1 VITASSAIGFAGVS
15 LAIAMSP
22 GASWLYVISNTVNR
36 GPAGS
41 RAAIA
46 GNATGILC
54 HGVLA
59 AMGLS
64 ALVAYSSDVYSTLRW
79 LGGLYLIVLAI
90 RTIRTPS
97 PFVRTCSDGGQLS
110 SFLIYRVG
118 ILMNLL
124 NPKVAL
130 LMVALL
136 PQFVSAEDGALL
148 PQILTLGAV
157 HAAIASTVLTIVSWL
172 TSRAAPLFYESPK
185 LERTFRWI
193 SGGVLFG
200 LGTRTALDL

>member
-1 VITASSAIGFAGVS
+1 MITTTSAIGFAGVS
-15 LAIAMSP
+15 LAIGMSP
-22 GASWLYVISNTVNR
+22 GASWLYVIANTVNR

-90 RTIRTPS
+90 RTIHTPS
-97 PFVRTCSDGGQLS
+97 PFVRTGSEGVELS
-110 SFLIYRVG
+110 SLLIYRGG

-136 PQFVSAEDGALL
+136 PQFVSAEDGSLI

-157 HAAIASTVLTIVSWL
+157 HAAIASTVLTIVAML

-185 LERTFRWI
+185 LERAFRWI
-193 SGGVLFG
+193 SGGVIFG
-200 LGTRTALDL
+200 LGTRTVLDV

>member
-1 VITASSAIGFAGVS
+1 
-15 LAIAMSP
+15 MSP

-97 PFVRTCSDGGQLS
+97 PFVRTCSDGVQLS
-110 SFLIYRVG
+110 SFLIYRGG

-193 SGGVLFG
+193 SGGLLFG

>member
-1 VITASSAIGFAGVS
+1 
-15 LAIAMSP
+15 MSP
-22 GASWLYVISNTVNR
+22 GASWLYVIANTVNR

-97 PFVRTCSDGGQLS
+97 PFVRTGSDGVELS
-110 SFLIYRVG
+110 SLLIYRGG

-130 LMVALL
+130 LIVALL

-148 PQILTLGAV
+148 PQILTLGAI

-185 LERTFRWI
+185 LERAFRWI

-200 LGTRTALDL
+200 LGTRTALDV